1 MANKSVLFIIPWLAV
16 GGLERMQVTLA
27 NALSRKGYSV
37 TVMTLNPEDALR
49 NELNKNVE
57 FIYIPPKSHIGNHI
71 PYIRHKFYDD
81 GMWETRATPKQLYQY
96 YVGNRKFDVEIGFFR
111 GLSVKIISGSTN
123 PDSVKLAWVHSDFK
137 RCAGITNNF
146 HDLEEVKKAYSEF
159 DKIVCVSNQ
168 AKSGFEEIIGF
179 SYKTTTIYN
188 MLPVNDI
195 CRLSAESC
203 PIQKEKFCFLS
214 VGHLV
219 DIKGYDRLFAVAK
232 RLFDEGYAFDLWIV
246 GEGTEREK
254 LQKYIDDHHLT
265 DVKLLGQQSNPYCF
279 MKQADLYV
287 CSSRFEGYNLTVA
300 EALICGCPVLSTECT
315 GPTEILDEGRY
326 GILVENNEKG
336 LYNGMKSVLDNPRL
350 LSEYRR
356 KAQERLDF
364 FNEDRIMNQIEM
376 LFSE

>member
-1 MANKSVLFIIPWLAV
+1 MANKSVLFILPWLAV

-123 PDSVKLAWVHSDFK
+123 PDSVKLAWVHNDFHK
-137 RCAGITNNF
+137 CGGYDYNF
-146 HDLEEVKKAYSEF
+146 RDLRQVKTAYSKYN
-159 DKIVCVSNQ
+159 KIVCVSEQ
-168 AKSGFEEIIGF
+168 ARKSFNEVIGLNE
-179 SYKTTTIYN
+179 KTMTVYN
-188 MLPVNDI
+188 MLPVDEIRRKANEECI
-195 CRLSAESC
+195 VTKKA
-203 PIQKEKFCFLS
+203 FTVLS
-214 VGHLV
+214 VGH
-219 DIKGYDRLFAVAK
+219 IIHMKGYDRLIKVFEQLKVS
-232 RLFDEGYAFDLWIV
+232 GYAFDLWIV
-246 GEGTEREK
+246 GEGSEREK
-254 LQKYIDDHHLT
+254 LQKYINDHHLT